1 MAYNYDSELADYIGM
16 MPDTDIN
23 NPEAARATMREL
35 SGTVNAKVDASH
47 LAISLHTIRSADD
60 SADIPIRLYRQPSTS
75 NSELKPAIL
84 FIHAGGFVIGDLDT
98 EHSVCTAIATALDVV
113 IASVDYRLAPE
124 YRYPAAIDDCYS
136 GLQWLHNEAKT
147 LGIDTTRV
155 AIMGQSAG
163 GGLAASLALMARD
176 KQGPAVCFQYLG
188 VPELDDCLGTPSM
201 QAFVDTPLWSRGSA
215 EASWKAYLGDAF
227 EPGGDKVPAYA
238 AAARADDL
246 SGLPPAYICA
256 MEFDPLRDEN
266 IQYALRLLQA
276 GVSTELHSFA
286 GTFHGSSMIA
296 TASVSQRQNIETI
309 AVLAKALNVKIASAI

>member
-1 MAYNYDSELADYIGM
+1 MTYKYDSELSDFVGM
-16 MPDTDIN
+16 MPDTDLN

-35 SGTVNAKVDASH
+35 AATVNTQVDASH
-47 LAISLHTIRSADD
+47 LAISSHTIRSADD
-60 SADIPIRLYRQPSTS
+60 SADIPVRLYRQATASS
-75 NSELKPAIL
+75 SEPKPAIL

-124 YRYPAAIDDCYS
+124 YPYPAAIDDCYS
-136 GLQWLHNEAKT
+136 GLQWLKDKAAT
-147 LGIDTTRV
+147 LGIDTTRI

-176 KQGPAVCFQYLG
+176 KQGPAVCFQFLG
-188 VPELDDCLGTPSM
+188 VPELDDTLSTPSM
-201 QAFVDTPLWSRGSA
+201 QAFVDTPLWSRRSA

-227 EPGGDKVPAYA
+227 EPGGEDVPAYA

-296 TASVSQRQNIETI
+296 TARVSQRQNTEMI
-309 AVLAKALNVKIASAI
+309 AVLAKALQVEIASTS